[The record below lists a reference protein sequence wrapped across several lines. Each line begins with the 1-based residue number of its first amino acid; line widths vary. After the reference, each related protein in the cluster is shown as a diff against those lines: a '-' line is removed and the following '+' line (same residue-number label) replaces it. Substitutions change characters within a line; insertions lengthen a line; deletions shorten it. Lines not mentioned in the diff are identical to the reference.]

1 MKQCCK
7 NERKIIPKN
16 TELVVFIFVYICDLL
31 FGGIAVIRCT
41 EFKRKHECTI
51 PNFIQTSV
59 AFGSK
64 DDFFARD
71 NEIAALNGFTSDFR
85 YSY

>member
-7 NERKIIPKN
+7 NERNIVPKN
-16 TELVVFIFVYICDLL
+16 TELVYVIFVYICDLL
-31 FGGIAVIRCT
+31 FGGFAVIGCT

-64 DDFFARD
+64 DDIFARY
-71 NEIAALNGFTSDFR
+71 NEIAALNVFTSDFG